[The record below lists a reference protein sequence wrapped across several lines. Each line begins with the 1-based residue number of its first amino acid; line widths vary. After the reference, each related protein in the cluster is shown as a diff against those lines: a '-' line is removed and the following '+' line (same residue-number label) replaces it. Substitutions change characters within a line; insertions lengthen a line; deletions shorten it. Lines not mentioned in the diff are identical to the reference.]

1 MSLKDVDPPDRL
13 RGVTGNFQGDAIV
26 DELAWRGLIAQ
37 TTDEEA
43 LRADLAAA
51 PLTLYCGFDP
61 TAESLHAGNL
71 LQLTTLRRVL
81 RAGPPP
87 PGLPRGGA
95 APGGGPP
102 AAPPP
107 NGGSPHRADAARPG
121 AGGAPPGGAW

>member
-1 MSLKDVDPPDRL
+1 MSRKDVDPPDRL

-43 LRADLAAA
+43 LRADLAAG

-71 LQLTTLRRVL
+71 LQLTTLRRFQE
-81 RAGPPP
+81 AGPPP
-87 PGLPRGGA
+87 IVLAGGGA
-95 APGGGPP
+95 GLGGGPP
-102 AAPPP
+102 
-107 NGGSPHRADAARPG
+107 RADRRRGLVPQ
-121 AGGAPPGGAW
+121 

>member
-1 MSLKDVDPPDRL
+1 MSRKDVDPPDRL

-43 LRADLAAA
+43 LRADLAAG

-71 LQLTTLRRVL
+71 LQLTTLRRFHEG
-81 RAGPPP
+81 GPPP
-87 PGLPRGGA
+87 AALARGGGRV
-95 APGGGPP
+95 GGDPP
-102 AAPPP
+102 
-107 NGGSPHRADAARPG
+107 RRT
-121 AGGAPPGGAW
+121 PPGGVVPD

>member
-1 MSLKDVDPPDRL
+1 MSLKGVDPPDRL

-43 LRADLAAA
+43 LRADLAAG

-71 LQLTTLRRVL
+71 LQLTTLRRL
-81 RAGPPP
+81 QLAAPPPSRPPAGPTRLA
-87 PGLPRGGA
+87 G
-95 APGGGPP
+95 APGGG
-102 AAPPP
+102 APG
-107 NGGSPHRADAARPG
+107 GGSSPKGPVRP
-121 AGGAPPGGAW
+121 PPGGGRPPPE